1 MSCASYVEPDRR
13 RTRALQAP
21 HRAVVR
27 LPCWPTITLLYL
39 SWGGPDRGLAP
50 NATSRCSRY
59 YHRRP
64 PNSEDHAPRLGVQ
77 KAGSRRSSRRGCST
91 RAPRAAWAAAAR
103 CAPRW
108 MAGSGL
114 AAAPRWALG
123 TCPVAPVIDPDLF
136 APITD
141 RSGAGGTSSR
151 VDGGCPAR
159 GRGRRARPTRAEP
172 PCSNARGFVFKI
184 AEVVRRW

>member
-1 MSCASYVEPDRR
+1 MGQPSNRASMSCASYVEPDRR

-64 PNSEDHAPRLGVQ
+64 PNSEDHAPRLG
-77 KAGSRRSSRRGCST
+77 AEGGE
-91 RAPRAAWAAAAR
+91 PAARPAAAAR
-103 CAPRW
+103 
-108 MAGSGL
+108 GG
-114 AAAPRWALG
+114 ALHQ
-123 TCPVAPVIDPDLF
+123 
-136 APITD
+136 
-141 RSGAGGTSSR
+141 S
-151 VDGGCPAR
+151 PACCLC
-159 GRGRRARPTRAEP
+159 GRRALRAQVDGWQR
-172 PCSNARGFVFKI
+172 PCSGSALGARDLP
-184 AEVVRRW
+184 RRACH